1 MRVAKKRGRVGWLM
15 TAILCGLAVVSVLCP
30 DGFVARGLSKSAVRS
45 IRFYQANV
53 SPLLQSHVRCRLR
66 PTCSEFARQEFIA
79 EPFWD
84 ASAAVAER
92 LLLCARAAPVV
103 GSTVPVLAL
112 LMQRGA
118 QDQAAAATC
127 CAGFGFLVFVVIA
140 VFVVS
145 ILLLVWVARDAK
157 NRGVDNPVLWL
168 MLVFFT
174 GIIGL
179 IIYLAVRPTGNLIL
193 CEHCPNKKLPYAL
206 TCPHC
211 GKADARAQ
219 AAD

>member
-1 MRVAKKRGRVGWLM
+1 MRVAKKRGRVGWVVA
-15 TAILCGLAVVSVLCP
+15 AILCGLAAVSVLCP
-30 DGFVARGLSKSAVRS
+30 DGFVARGLANSAVRS

-53 SPLLQSHVRCRLR
+53 SPLLGSHVRCRR
-66 PTCSEFARQEFIA
+66 HPTCSEFARQEFNAESFSKASTAVIA
-79 EPFWD
+79 
-84 ASAAVAER
+84 R
-92 LLLCARAAPVV
+92 LVLCARTAPAA
-103 GSTVPVLAL
+103 GSTVPVLAIF
-112 LMQRGA
+112 MQRGA

-140 VFVVS
+140 ILVVS

-168 MLVFFT
+168 ILVFFT

-219 AAD
+219 AAG